1 MKKIIFLSISLL
13 SFSVLSQGT
22 EDAIKLLDEVS
33 NKISSFD
40 NMMFEFTYVL
50 ENRSENIRQ
59 ETKGS
64 VTISKNL
71 YKINFLGYEQ

>member
-1 MKKIIFLSISLL
+1 MKKKIFLFILILSYPLL
-13 SFSVLSQGT
+13 SQNT

-50 ENRSENIRQ
+50 ENRSENIKQ
-59 ETKGS
+59 ETKGFCN
-64 VTISKNL
+64 NL
-71 YKINFLGYEQ
+71 VKIYIE

>member
-1 MKKIIFLSISLL
+1 MKKNISFYIPFKFFSSI
-13 SFSVLSQGT
+13 T
-22 EDAIKLLDEVS
+22 RYRRRNKIADEVS

-40 NMMFEFTYVL
+40 NMMFDFYVL

-71 YKINFLGYEQ
+71 YRNKFFRL